1 MTRQRVLRLLVAAVS
16 ALAAGSLI
24 SRPAWAAPVPGAIAA
39 GAEVVVGAV
48 VLVESVDAVAV
59 DDYRAHFGFSVL
71 NQATPATAVTKTATP
86 STVVPGSTVTF
97 TITVT
102 AAGGSSLPT
111 FFNVR
116 DFLGS
121 AFSFVSAAAGAGVT
135 SVSCATAP
143 TTATP
148 PPGADPSAQQL
159 LCALTVPP
167 NTTTATFTITATV
180 NAGAFTSTQLTNA
193 AAAPFLTNDPQVLAP
208 TGPTIGQATV
218 QLAVAPPVAVVVP
231 PPLPLLPPPPPPLL
245 APPRAPAPTAMPPV
259 GAEIPVIPEA
269 DSLALLAGG
278 LVALALGAAWRRR
291 R

>member
-1 MTRQRVLRLLVAAVS
+1 MRILRMLLAGAS
-16 ALAAGSLI
+16 ALSLVGGLASGS
-24 SRPAWAAPVPGAIAA
+24 AWAAPEPAAVAA
-39 GAEVVVGAV
+39 GPEVVVGAV
-48 VLVESVDAVAV
+48 VSVEPIESIAV

-71 NQATPATAVTKTATP
+71 NQATPATAVTKAAAP
-86 STVVPGSTVTF
+86 SNVVPGSTVTF

-102 AAGGSSLPT
+102 APTGSFLPT
-111 FFNVR
+111 SFNVR

-121 AFSFVSAAAGAGVT
+121 AFTFVSAAAGSGVT

-143 TTATP
+143 TTTTP
-148 PPGADPSAQQL
+148 PSGADPNSQQL
-159 LCALTVPP
+159 LCALTVPAS
-167 NTTTATFTITATV
+167 TSTATFTITATV
-180 NAGAFTSTQLTNA
+180 NAGAFSSAQLTNA
-193 AAAPFLTNDPQVLAP
+193 AAAPFLRFDPQVLAP
-208 TGPTIGQATV
+208 TAPAIGQATV
-218 QLAVAPPVAVVVP
+218 QPAVAPAVAVVVP

-245 APPRAPAPTAMPPV
+245 APPRAPAPMAMPPV